1 MAIDLKQTESET
13 REQRLGSITGY
24 DGTLSHLTNT
34 GCAGCLENKLRDF
47 QTVSSCAHHHVI
59 NQLAGL
65 DGTLV
70 VDHAPIGCAGSQI
83 GFSVSRNR
91 LPFVPGDPEIE
102 HAKVISSGISE
113 SDTIFGAVDKLKETI
128 RAAYERHHPK
138 EIYVTTSCTSAVIGE
153 DVYSIVLEM
162 RDELDIPVEIAAGE
176 GLRSK
181 IWASG
186 FDSYSHAVSKVR
198 FEKPAKRNNTVTY
211 LGFAP
216 VGRQYVDPLFERL
229 GLEIIC
235 LTAGATQEDFK
246 KATASVAS
254 WGQCSSQS
262 NYICSVLEQ
271 QYDVRYLQ
279 THLPYGG
286 IGFERFFRDLAAI
299 VGKEEIAE
307 EVIAE
312 EKAKYADQIE
322 ALRAQLKGK
331 RALIALGSGF
341 AFEYTRVLGELGVD
355 VVHTVAYHYDPV
367 LDQNNIDADLAAVAD
382 VKELKLDVDA
392 SINDAQEMETN
403 LLIKKYNPDFVLSR
417 GHEAVAWA
425 LLQGIPAMDSEIGF
439 VVMGYRG
446 LVEFGTTLVELLG
459 NTNFVSHLGAR
470 YKSPFTEEYESLNP
484 FSFYREGGNLQ

>member
-1 MAIDLKQTESET
+1 MAIDLRQIESET

-24 DGTLSHLTNT
+24 DGTLDDLTT
-34 GCAGCLENKLRDF
+34 QGCAGCLQNKLRDF

-70 VDHAPIGCAGSQI
+70 VDHAPIGCSGSQI
-83 GFSVSRNR
+83 SFSVARNR
-91 LPFVPGDPEIE
+91 MPFVPGAPPIE
-102 HAKVISSGISE
+102 HAKVVATGIDE
-113 SDTIFGAVDKLKETI
+113 TDTIFGALEKLKKTI
-128 RAAYERHHPK
+128 RDAYDRHHPK

-153 DVYSIVLEM
+153 DVYSVVLEM
-162 RDELDIPVEIAAGE
+162 RDELDIPIEIAAGE

-198 FEKPAKRNNTVTY
+198 FSKSEERNNTVNY

-216 VGRQYVDPLFERL
+216 VGREYVDPIFARL
-229 GLEIIC
+229 GLEIVC
-235 LTAGATQEDFK
+235 LTAGASAEDFK
-246 KATASVAS
+246 RATQSIAS

-262 NYICSVLEQ
+262 NYICSLLEQ
-271 QYDVRYLQ
+271 EYGVRYLQ

-286 IGFERFFRDLAAI
+286 IGFERFFRDLAQI
-299 VGKEEIAE
+299 VGKEDAAE
-307 EVIAE
+307 QVISE
-312 EKAKYADQIE
+312 EKAKYADRIE
-322 ALRAQLKGK
+322 ALRAKLKGK

-341 AFEYTRVLGELGVD
+341 AYEYTRVLGELDVD
-355 VVHTVAYHYDPV
+355 VVHTVAYHYDPI
-367 LDQNNIDADLAAVAD
+367 LDQNNIDADLSVVAD
-382 VKELKLDVDA
+382 VKELKLNVHT

-403 LLIKKYNPDFVLSR
+403 LLVKTYKPDFILSR

-425 LLQGIPAMDSEIGF
+425 YRQGIPAMDSEIGF

-459 NTNFVSHLGAR
+459 NTNFIDKLGAR
-470 YKSPFTEEYESLNP
+470 YRSPFTSAYENLNP
-484 FSFYREGGNLQ
+484 FSFYRKEEAL